1 MLRGIRKASGN
12 WLGRTIMGVVMGLLA
27 ASFAV
32 WGINDIFR
40 GFGRSTLAKIGGTD
54 IQIDQF
60 RQTYNQRLQQIQR
73 QLGHPLTPEQASA
86 LGIDR
91 QVLGEMIAEAALDKR
106 ARQMRLGVSDA
117 EVVRRISSDPAFQSP
132 TGQFDRGR
140 FEMLLRNNGYSE
152 QRFVAEQRQAT
163 LRRQLV
169 DTIAGDL
176 PVPKAWLAAINEFQN
191 EERSIEYVKLGPDQ
205 ASDIPQPTT
214 EELNKYFE
222 ARKMLFQAPEY
233 RKIATVQAFPADL
246 GKWMEVSDAD
256 VKKAFDEDQSRYV
269 TPERRHIQQ
278 VVFPTEQEA
287 ETAEASIKSGLGFAA
302 LAAERGLKPQDYDL
316 GTVKKAD
323 IVDPAVADAA
333 FALKAGE
340 VSAPIKGRFGTVI
353 VTVLAIEP
361 GEFKLFAEV
370 APQIRKDI
378 ATERA
383 KAEMRSL
390 HDAIEDARAGGGT
403 LEDAA
408 QKAKLPVVTY
418 DVDRSGKDAQGK
430 LVANF
435 PHAADVISAAFASDV
450 GVDNDPIEAEG
461 GYIWF
466 DVTGITPARDRTLDE
481 VKAQVEE
488 RWRTDEIVSRL
499 KTKADD
505 LVDKLKNGNAID
517 ALAKVDNLQVAT
529 ADKLTRNKPA
539 GTISSH
545 MLPAIFRTAKDGFG
559 SAATDDGTGWIVFRV
574 TDVSVPKLDAG
585 SPDTKRI
592 EETLQRQM
600 NNDVAGEYMAW
611 LEDNLGTNIN
621 QAALAQALGNS
632 APDTN

>member
-40 GFGRSTLAKIGGTD
+40 GFGRSTLAKVGGTD

-205 ASDIPQPTT
+205 AGDIPQPTT

-302 LAAERGLKPQDYDL
+302 LAAERGLKAQDYDL

-323 IVDPAVADAA
+323 VVDPAVADAA
-333 FALKAGE
+333 FAFKAGE

-361 GEFKLFAEV
+361 AEYKSFAEV

-390 HDAIEDARAGGGT
+390 HDAIEDARAGGGA

-450 GVDNDPIEAEG
+450 GVDNEPIEAEG

-505 LVDKLKNGNAID
+505 LVDKLKNGNALD
-517 ALAKVDNLQVAT
+517 ALAKVDNLQVGT

-545 MLPAIFRTAKDGFG
+545 MLPAILRTAKDGFG